1 MQRLFRGSFATL
13 LVSLVLSA
21 SPASAQVGFWSFD
34 DLLIGV
40 PTPFSQTKSGIT
52 ANFSTVAGPLDA
64 FAIGSSFFTTLT
76 GTVLLSAN
84 GASNRLGIGFN
95 RVIDS
100 LDLAF
105 ALNTQVTTDP
115 FLVQSFLGA
124 NLVGSLAAFG
134 TLRAS
139 GFVEGSFVTRGTSFD
154 RVVISSLAPDFAID
168 RLNARVTTTP
178 EPDAW
183 LLMAVGL
190 AGIAIAH
197 RRTRRQTYARMAR
210 RRLSACPQPEWV
222 HPAGL
227 PRSRFL
233 VSSVGAAPC
242 NRMGRSNA
250 AGEPLLQHPSRATH
264 QEKTAGGRAWIP
276 RVTPARYRQ
285 RRTSSEFPPARRL
298 PLPHRR
304 CRLTRFEPPGR
315 RAIRTRRPRAV

>member
-76 GTVLLSAN
+76 GNVLLSAN

-197 RRTRRQTYARMAR
+197 RRTRRQT
-210 RRLSACPQPEWV
+210 
-222 HPAGL
+222 
-227 PRSRFL
+227 
-233 VSSVGAAPC
+233 
-242 NRMGRSNA
+242 
-250 AGEPLLQHPSRATH
+250 
-264 QEKTAGGRAWIP
+264 
-276 RVTPARYRQ
+276 
-285 RRTSSEFPPARRL
+285 
-298 PLPHRR
+298 
-304 CRLTRFEPPGR
+304 
-315 RAIRTRRPRAV
+315 